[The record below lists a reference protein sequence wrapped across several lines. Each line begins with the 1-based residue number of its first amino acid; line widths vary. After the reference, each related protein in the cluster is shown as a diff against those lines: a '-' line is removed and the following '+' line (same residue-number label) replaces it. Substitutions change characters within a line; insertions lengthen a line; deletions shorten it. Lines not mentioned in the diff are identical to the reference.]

1 MIINRTNTRAGYLRF
16 LGGNYPDGE
25 CNCTAP
31 TSATTPGGAMSV
43 AYVAVYEKH
52 GAPAKT
58 TTTAASPGSGAP
70 QASFWGNIAVGW

>member
-1 MIINRTNTRAGYLRF
+1 
-16 LGGNYPDGE
+16 
-25 CNCTAP
+25 
-31 TSATTPGGAMSV
+31 MSV

-70 QASFWGNIAVGW
+70 PASFWGNIAVGW